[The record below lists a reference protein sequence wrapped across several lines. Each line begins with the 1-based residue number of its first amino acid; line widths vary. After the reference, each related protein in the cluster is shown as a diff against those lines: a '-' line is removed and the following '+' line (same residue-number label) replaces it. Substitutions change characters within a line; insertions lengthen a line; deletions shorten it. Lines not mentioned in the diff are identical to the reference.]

1 MVFLD
6 GKVSDYEIFFF
17 FFLRKSLKVSGI
29 IHITIKASMDANYHA
44 GNRLISHFHSSA
56 G

>member
-1 MVFLD
+1 MR
-6 GKVSDYEIFFF
+6 FF
-17 FFLRKSLKVSGI
+17 FFLRKALKVSGI

-44 GNRLISHFHSSA
+44 GNRLISHFHSSV

>member
-6 GKVSDYEIFFF
+6 GKVSDYEI

-44 GNRLISHFHSSA
+44 GNRLISHFHTSV

>member
-6 GKVSDYEIFFF
+6 AKVSDYEIFFF
-17 FFLRKSLKVSGI
+17 LRKSLKASGI
-29 IHITIKASMDANYHA
+29 IHITIEASMDANYHA
-44 GNRLISHFHSSA
+44 GNRLISYFHSSV